1 MRNDV
6 CIFALSINSS
16 ELSRKLL
23 YSLYANYTPEQIA
36 ERNFQVVCQG
46 YDPTTIASL
55 REKYPEITFLEHE
68 RVQGTISF
76 IRDTL
81 VKEYGVLDNYK
92 YVVFIDDDFK
102 YGPKA
107 FEQYDY
113 FFEELDK
120 NPNIGFVAMHRRI
133 KTVNRQQISPL
144 ECPYPHDLGA
154 ISMRNGLVAR
164 TSAVPESGLFSP
176 DIKYHEEMYMAMQ
189 IYLNGYDIA
198 KGWMDIFHQSNKAGL
213 GCKLQK
219 QYNIS
224 QSNEVMSSKKKAY
237 ELGLFEI
244 EEGRPFYEGQD
255 CGCLNEKAHTIHA
268 ENKARRVSE

>member
-1 MRNDV
+1 MRNDT

-16 ELSRKLL
+16 ELTRKLIK
-23 YSLYANYTPEQIA
+23 SLYDNYEPAAIA

-46 YDPTTIASL
+46 YDSSTLDWL
-55 REKYPEITFLEHE
+55 REQYPEITFLAHD
-68 RVQGTISF
+68 RVKGTISF

-81 VKEYGVLDNYK
+81 VKEYGILDKYK

-113 FFEELDK
+113 FLDQLDK

-144 ECPYPHDLGA
+144 EYPYPHDLGA
-154 ISMRNGLVAR
+154 ISMRNGLVVR
-164 TSAVPESGLFSP
+164 TSAIPQNGLFSE
-176 DIKYHEEMYMAMQ
+176 DIVYHEEMYMAMQ
-189 IYLNGYDIA
+189 IYLNGYDVA

-224 QSNEVMSSKKKAY
+224 KSNEVMSSKKKAY

-244 EEGRPFYEGQD
+244 EEGRPFYDGQD
-255 CGCLNEKAHTIHA
+255 CGYLNEKAHAIHE
-268 ENKARRVSE
+268 ENKARRIAE

>member
-16 ELSRKLL
+16 ELTRKLL
-23 YSLYANYTPEQIA
+23 HSLYENYTPEQIA

-46 YDPTTIASL
+46 YESEMYSWLCST
-55 REKYPEITFLEHE
+55 YPEITFFSHE
-68 RVQGTISF
+68 KVKGTISF

-81 VKEYGVLDNYK
+81 VKEYGILDKYK

-120 NPNIGFVAMHRRI
+120 NPDIGFVAMHRRI
-133 KTVNRQQISPL
+133 KTANRQKISPL

-154 ISMRNGLVAR
+154 ISMRNGLVVR
-164 TSAVPESGLFSP
+164 TSAIPDSGLFST
-176 DIKYHEEMYMAMQ
+176 DIVYHEEMYMAMQ

-224 QSNEVMSSKKKAY
+224 KSNEVMSSKKKAY

-244 EEGRPFYEGQD
+244 EDGRPFYDGQD
-255 CGCLNEKAHTIHA
+255 CGHLNSKAHLMHS
-268 ENKARRVSE
+268 ENKARRLSE